1 MFGDFEGMARLNT
14 ERQERLEPTRMQRAI
29 DELSALGYS
38 ISNDDKKISF
48 MFKGNAVF
56 FYPYSGWAT
65 GKNIQDG
72 RGLQNLIN
80 QIK

>member
-1 MFGDFEGMARLNT
+1 
-14 ERQERLEPTRMQRAI
+14 
-29 DELSALGYS
+29 
-38 ISNDDKKISF
+38 